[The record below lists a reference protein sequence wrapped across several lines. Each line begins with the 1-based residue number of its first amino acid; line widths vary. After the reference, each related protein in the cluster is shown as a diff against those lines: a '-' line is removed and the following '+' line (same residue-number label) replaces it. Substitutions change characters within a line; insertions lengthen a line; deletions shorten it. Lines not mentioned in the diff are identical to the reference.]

1 MSTSFDVSRRPV
13 VGFEYCLPSG
23 AAMNLMVR
31 IENRNWEIRFNSDR
45 FKYPCIG
52 GIDGVLADGTWRSW

>member
-1 MSTSFDVSRRPV
+1 
-13 VGFEYCLPSG
+13 
-23 AAMNLMVR
+23 MNLMVR